1 MKNNFIPFLHPIRTL
16 IYNKKLCVFFIT
28 MVMSSSALAVTY
40 NCGDPFVDHFFV
52 DAPSAYNACLQAEA
66 NRNNTT
72 GNVCSYAQDLSSQYG
87 RAIGYRCYN
96 MSGAQY
102 YLVPEDPNR
111 YAGKF
116 VQADGLIR
124 SYIDPNSCVAPDIYN
139 SITDACEG
147 DNSQQCTVDEYYKP
161 STNQC
166 ITTPV
171 CPDNYSF
178 DTSLEEC
185 YLNTIDPDT
194 PVGTEKVFYRT
205 YPDWVDGPYVVD
217 PSGGVWEVTDQIS
230 YGDQIGDTIVVKVI
244 KTDLT
249 DIPAGEYDWRMDYDD
264 IDPATGDPFINPNTA
279 APEEFSY
286 EQFSLTNT
294 YTSGPLFTETTK
306 TSIVNGELETVETE
320 VSTSTNSDT
329 GTVTET
335 TTTTTTD
342 LGGASSST
350 STTTETLLGGSAV
363 VTQTSS
369 AAQTGTESDDL
380 PDSTIVGGNTCGN
393 PPVCSGDVLL
403 CGLIQQTYKTRCNI
417 VQEITDGDD
426 GGLAALQDGVTADL
440 DSFGEGIISSFG
452 ETDALSDFN
461 AAPSDLVAEFN
472 NLFPVSACQDF
483 TFSWKSS
490 AFTLTCEKTALLR
503 LIMAWA
509 AGIYTLFALYTIAFQ
524 RTPDKV

>member
-1 MKNNFIPFLHPIRTL
+1 MKNNLLPFIAFFLFSIFANSSFSADGPCWDVGADYYYSNSASAAAACQLAADASQYTAYCTIWNLYPPTDPSGFY
-16 IYNKKLCVFFIT
+16 ICQGA
-28 MVMSSSALAVTY
+28 SSSNYANWY
-40 NCGDPFVDHFFV
+40 WGDYPQFDW
-52 DAPSAYNACLQAEA
+52 
-66 NRNNTT
+66 
-72 GNVCSYAQDLSSQYG
+72 
-87 RAIGYRCYN
+87 
-96 MSGAQY
+96 
-102 YLVPEDPNR
+102 EDPVTGELKVSNE
-111 YAGKF
+111 GTCI
-116 VQADGLIR
+116 L
-124 SYIDPNSCVAPDIYN
+124 PDVYN
-139 SITDACEG
+139 PSNNLCEG
-147 DNSQQCTVDEYYKP
+147 SVEGTCSVNEYYKAT
-161 STNQC
+161 TNQC
-166 ITTPV
+166 LTIPV

-178 DTSLEEC
+178 DTTLEEC
-185 YLNTIDPDT
+185 YLNTIDVNT
-194 PVGTEKVFYRT
+194 PVGAEKVFYRT

-217 PSGGVWEVTDQIS
+217 PAGGVWEVTNQIS
-230 YGDQIGDTIVVKVI
+230 YGDQIGDIIVVKVT

-249 DIPAGEYDWRMDYDD
+249 DIPEGEYDWRMDYDD
-264 IDPATGDPFINPNTA
+264 IDPATGDPYINPNTA
-279 APEEFSY
+279 SPEEFTY

-306 TSIVNGELETVETE
+306 TSTVNGELETVETE

-335 TTTTTTD
+335 TTTTTTN
-342 LGGASSST
+342 LGGGSSST
-350 STTTETLLGGSAV
+350 TTTTETLQGGSAV

-369 AAQTGTESDDL
+369 SAQTGTESDDL
-380 PDSTIVGGNTCGN
+380 PDSTISGGNTCGN
-393 PPVCSGDVLL
+393 PPICSGDVLL
-403 CGLIQQTYKTRCNI
+403 CGLIQQTFKTRCNI
-417 VQEITDGDD
+417 VQEIPDGDD

>member
-1 MKNNFIPFLHPIRTL
+1 MKNNLLPFIAFLIFVSFSNFSFAGGTGACINH
-16 IYNKKLCVFFIT
+16 IT
-28 MVMSSSALAVTY
+28 YYPSCSAAVDAVTIASSTQSNPGFTQQY
-40 NCGDPFVDHFFV
+40 V
-52 DAPSAYNACLQAEA
+52 SADDC
-66 NRNNTT
+66 
-72 GNVCSYAQDLSSQYG
+72 
-87 RAIGYRCYN
+87 
-96 MSGAQY
+96 QY
-102 YLVPEDPNR
+102 YCKSTVFNPQPQPPNYQARFRHLATKDFSTMFYSEDLGGYQDIPTCT
-111 YAGKF
+111 AS
-116 VQADGLIR
+116 Q
-124 SYIDPNSCVAPDIYN
+124 IYN
-139 SITDACEG
+139 SETNICEE
-147 DNSQQCTVDEYYKP
+147 NISAQCTVDEYYKP
-161 STNQC
+161 SINQC
-166 ITTPV
+166 LTIPV
-171 CPDNYSF
+171 CPVNYSF
-178 DTSLEEC
+178 DTTLEEC
-185 YLNTIDPDT
+185 YLNTIDANT
-194 PVGTEKVFYRT
+194 PVGSEKVFYRT

-217 PSGGVWEVTDQIS
+217 PAGGVWEVTDQIS
-230 YGDQIGDTIVVKVI
+230 YGDQIGDVIVVKVI

-249 DIPAGEYDWRMDYDD
+249 DIPEGEYDWRIEYDD
-264 IDPATGDPFINPNTA
+264 IDPATGDPYINPNTA
-279 APEEFSY
+279 TPEEFSY

-335 TTTTTTD
+335 TTTTTTN
-342 LGGASSST
+342 LGGSSSST

-369 AAQTGTESDDL
+369 AAQTGIESDDL

-417 VQEITDGDD
+417 VQEIPDSDD

-483 TFSWKSS
+483 TFTWKSS